1 MIFFSLYLVSK
12 DSKISL
18 MKIEEEP
25 LFHVDE
31 ANPFLYDVIMDL
43 REVKVI
49 SVLYGQYF
57 LMSVDWS

>member
-1 MIFFSLYLVSK
+1 
-12 DSKISL
+12 

-31 ANPFLYDVIMDL
+31 INPYLYDVIMDL

-49 SVLYGQYF
+49 SVLYGHYF
-57 LMSVDWS
+57 LVSVERL

>member
-1 MIFFSLYLVSK
+1 
-12 DSKISL
+12 

-57 LMSVDWS
+57 LMSVDWSWGLVWGE

>member
-18 MKIEEEP
+18 MKIEEES

-57 LMSVDWS
+57 LMSVD

>member
-1 MIFFSLYLVSK
+1 
-12 DSKISL
+12 

-49 SVLYGQYF
+49 SVLYVQYF
-57 LMSVDWS
+57 LMSGLIKGFGLGWIVSR